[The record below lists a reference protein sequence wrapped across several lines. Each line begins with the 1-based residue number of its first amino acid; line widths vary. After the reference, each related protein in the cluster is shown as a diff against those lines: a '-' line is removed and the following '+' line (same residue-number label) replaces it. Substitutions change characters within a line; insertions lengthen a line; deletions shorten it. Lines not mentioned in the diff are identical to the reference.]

1 LEVTYLS
8 DEHERL
14 SKDVEVLFRQATS
27 RFAVPTASGCAMVAF
42 YLLGLRDTPQKHDKQ
57 PKAVRYGKLF
67 LYHLSA
73 ERRQVEYWIALYS
86 QGQPVEFWFRRDQE
100 LLEKI
105 DEAQR
110 SVETLLPALSPK
122 RDARD
127 PIRQVAAAA
136 KQAWGETNGGRA
148 PRSTNPDGPLCRFL
162 AGALAKIGQ
171 ERSAAEISEVLRSR
185 RRKPRG
191 GQIL

>member
-1 LEVTYLS
+1 MEVTYLS

-100 LLEKI
+100 LSKRLTKLSGRSKRCFRPCH
-105 DEAQR
+105 R
-110 SVETLLPALSPK
+110 SVMRATRSAKL
-122 RDARD
+122 
-127 PIRQVAAAA
+127 RQPRSRL
-136 KQAWGETNGGRA
+136 GGRPTADVRRA
-148 PRSTNPDGPLCRFL
+148 PPTLTV
-162 AGALAKIGQ
+162 
-171 ERSAAEISEVLRSR
+171 RSAGSWPGL
-185 RRKPRG
+185 
-191 GQIL
+191 